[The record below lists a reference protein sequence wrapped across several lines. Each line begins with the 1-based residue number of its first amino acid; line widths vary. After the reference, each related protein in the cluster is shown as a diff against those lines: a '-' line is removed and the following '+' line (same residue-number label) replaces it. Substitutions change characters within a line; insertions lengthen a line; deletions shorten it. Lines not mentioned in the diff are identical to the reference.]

1 MAFKSTSDAY
11 GALGQATMTTSG
23 AKIGLIKTMG
33 KIDQIKE
40 QMRNRQEESKARMQ
54 LLSQVSKSA
63 QLLSETY
70 QKQKLMGDVA
80 GKVGADNSP
89 GFLDVLMGT
98 YKDKDF
104 GGATG
109 QQLEV
114 GANLL
119 KSGNP
124 SLQQLYEVLNIDPP
138 RGFEVD
144 TNITNPYGG

>member
-54 LLSQVSKSA
+54 LLSQVSKTA
-63 QLLSETY
+63 QRFSETY
-70 QKQKLMGDVA
+70 QKQKLLGDVA
-80 GKVGADNSP
+80 EKVGVSNSP
-89 GFLDVLMGT
+89 GFFDVYTGAYM
-98 YKDKDF
+98 DKDF
-104 GGATG
+104 DGVSGK
-109 QQLEV
+109 QLQI
-114 GANLL
+114 GANVL
-119 KSGNP
+119 SSNNP
-124 SLQQLYEVLNIDPP
+124 SLQQLYEVLKIDPP
-138 RGFEVD
+138 RGMEVS